1 MPQLWLPQLLRR
13 LQQTYLREQVLAG
26 NDVDDDEDDDDDDEP
41 RMVLFSNI
49 YL

>member
-1 MPQLWLPQLLRR
+1 MPQLWLPRLLRR

-26 NDVDDDEDDDDDDEP
+26 NDVDDDDDDDDDDEP
-41 RMVLFSNI
+41 QIGLLSKI